1 MNEKCEDEVRYV
13 GMNRVGKGWIELR
26 VKVLLQCA
34 ENDLSL

>member
-1 MNEKCEDEVRYV
+1 V